1 MSATLEPMDIQTSL
15 FDGAV
20 MKYRHATHDL
30 EMMREIWKDRYYTEG
45 GFDIPHGAVVLDL
58 GGGVGGFTVFAA
70 QQYAKKIYTF
80 EPEPSSYD
88 LLVTNTSRNPYAAT
102 VTAYQAAV
110 TVEGG
115 KTNLSGFGLMEDG
128 VTVNTGIP
136 RVGQDGV
143 EVESYSIHDVL
154 SWETSWDMVKVDIEG
169 YEYELFSNFS
179 EDEWDKIRIIA
190 MEFHGDNEDH
200 TQKMG
205 SQLFSDLQSVGFE
218 VRMNWAWG
226 NQGRIQAKRPHE

>member
-110 TVEGG
+110 TVDGG
-115 KTNLSGFGLMEDG
+115 KTHLSGFGLMEDG
-128 VTVNTGIP
+128 VTVNTGTP
-136 RVGQDGV
+136 RVGDEGI

-154 SWETSWDMVKVDIEG
+154 GWESHWDVLKVDIEG
-169 YEYELFSNFS
+169 YEVTLLNAFSREEF
-179 EDEWDKIRIIA
+179 DKISMIT
-190 MEFHGDNEDH
+190 MEFHGGSEEDAQANGKAIKDYLAAH
-200 TQKMG
+200 
-205 SQLFSDLQSVGFE
+205 DFE
-218 VRMNWAWG
+218 VAMNWAWG
-226 NQGRIQAKRPHE
+226 NQGRIQAKRP

>member
-1 MSATLEPMDIQTSL
+1 MTGIDVSI

-20 MKYRHATHDL
+20 MKYRSGTHDL

-45 GFDIPHGAVVLDL
+45 GFDIPHGATVLDI
-58 GGGVGGFTVFAA
+58 GGGIGGFSVFAA
-70 QQYAKKIYTF
+70 QHYARRIYTF

-88 LLVTNTSRNPYAAT
+88 LLVTNTSRNPYAAAIT
-102 VTAYQAAV
+102 GYQAAI

-115 KTNLSGFGLMEDG
+115 KTNLSGFGVMEDG
-128 VTVNTGIP
+128 KTINTGIP